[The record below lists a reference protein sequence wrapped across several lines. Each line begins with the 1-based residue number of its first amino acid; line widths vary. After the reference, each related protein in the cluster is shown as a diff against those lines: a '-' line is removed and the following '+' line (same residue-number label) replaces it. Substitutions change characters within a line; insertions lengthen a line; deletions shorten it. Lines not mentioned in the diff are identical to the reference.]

1 MVFLARR
8 RGLPVFPRAKPGCK
22 GFIHI
27 GGEAAHHNP
36 LNPLNPLNLLNLSR
50 EAAPKGVPFKISYE
64 SREALI
70 NS

>member
-8 RGLPVFPRAKPGCK
+8 RGLPVFPRAKPCCK

-36 LNPLNPLNLLNLSR
+36 LNPLNLLNPLNPSR
-50 EAAPKGVPFKISYE
+50 EAAPMGVPLKISYE
-64 SREALI
+64 SK
-70 NS
+70 S

>member
-8 RGLPVFPRAKPGCK
+8 RGLPVFPRAKPCCK

-36 LNPLNPLNLLNLSR
+36 LNPLNPLNLLNLLNLSR
-50 EAAPKGVPFKISYE
+50 EAAPMGVPFKISYE
-64 SREALI
+64 SK
-70 NS
+70 S